1 MSKHTNYKQALGT
14 LVTVF
19 FFWGFIA
26 ASNSVFI
33 PFCKTFFQIDQFQS
47 QLVDF
52 AFYGAYYFG
61 ALMLFVFSNSSGRDI
76 MNKWGYKNGIIYGLL
91 LSALGAFVVYPAVVG
106 ANYGDS
112 YIFYYVL
119 VALFIVG
126 LGFSLQQTAANPF
139 AVSLGDSNKGSHR
152 LNLAG
157 GINSLGTTIGPIVVA
172 LILFGSTPKSA
183 DELECLIINNE
194 ITLNNIQILY
204 LAVGC
209 LFLIAAALFYF
220 SKKLPEGKDESKTEK
235 APKAL
240 KTLIGMSVLITIFF
254 TLVFMTYANN
264 EQIELNKIEKEI
276 SIHEDDIK
284 LIYFNEIFTKEL
296 KLENANK
303 IANKVCLLNESDK
316 NKWESRN
323 LDSLSKNSKLNV
335 VDLNEKIAILQVKNL
350 EIKEPLEKKRLIYL
364 ILALASVVGYLMFTY
379 FNSKKEKDGW
389 GAMQYPQLVLG
400 MLAIFTYVG
409 VEVTIVSNLGELL
422 KFDLGNG
429 LNPIGLSSMNDS
441 QIALFISMYW
451 GGLMIGRWAGAI
463 AVFNPVG
470 KLKTWLYILV
480 PYLAFGVILFVNY
493 ISGFDVS
500 SLYWFGLFV
509 AIQIGGFFLGKER
522 PALTLKIFGL
532 LGVLSV
538 IVGLFSNGYIAL
550 YAFLSGGLF
559 CSIMWPSIFAL
570 SIHGLGKYTSQGSS
584 FLVMM
589 ILGGAI
595 IPPLQGKLA
604 DIIGIHESYWIA
616 VICFIY
622 LTYFAKKTG
631 NLIKN

>member
-1 MSKHTNYKQALGT
+1 MNDQTNYKQALGT

-26 ASNSVFI
+26 ASNGVFI
-33 PFCKTFFQIDQFQS
+33 PFCKTYFQIDQFQS

-61 ALMLFVFSNSSGRDI
+61 ALILFILSNSSGKDI

-91 LSALGAFVVYPAVVG
+91 LSCLGAIVMYPAVEG
-106 ANYGDS
+106 ASPGDS
-112 YIFYYVL
+112 NVFYYVL
-119 VALFIVG
+119 GALFIVG

-139 AVSLGDSNKGSHR
+139 AISLGEIEKGSHR

-172 LILFGSTPKSA
+172 LILFGSTPKSGA
-183 DELECLIINNE
+183 ELNE
-194 ITLNNIQILY
+194 MISSGAISLSTIQMLY
-204 LAVGC
+204 LSVGG
-209 LFLIAAALFYF
+209 LFLAAAALFFF
-220 SKKLPEGKDESKTEK
+220 SKKLPQGKDDSEFLK

-240 KTLIGMSVLITIFF
+240 SALLIMTLLLAACFYFIFDQYRGVPNDEVILNYTILS
-254 TLVFMTYANN
+254 LV
-264 EQIELNKIEKEI
+264 
-276 SIHEDDIK
+276 
-284 LIYFNEIFTKEL
+284 
-296 KLENANK
+296 
-303 IANKVCLLNESDK
+303 V
-316 NKWESRN
+316 
-323 LDSLSKNSKLNV
+323 
-335 VDLNEKIAILQVKNL
+335 
-350 EIKEPLEKKRLIYL
+350 
-364 ILALASVVGYLMFTY
+364 VVGTLLLS
-379 FNSKKEKDGW
+379 NKLSAKDKDSW

-409 VEVTIVSNLGELL
+409 VEVTIQSNLGELL
-422 KFDLGNG
+422 KVDLGNG
-429 LNPIGLSSMNDS
+429 LNPIGLPSMSDS
-441 QIALFISMYW
+441 QIAPLISMYW

-480 PYLAFGVILFVNY
+480 PYIAFGVVLFVNS
-493 ISGFDVS
+493 ISGFDIS
-500 SLYWFGLFV
+500 SLYWFALCV
-509 AIQIGGFFLGKER
+509 AIQIGGFFWGKEK

-532 LGVLSV
+532 LGVISV
-538 IVGLFSNGYIAL
+538 IVGLFSSGQIAL

-570 SIHGLGKYTSQGSS
+570 SIHGIGKYTSQGSS

-595 IPPLQGKLA
+595 IPPLQGKIA

-616 VICFIY
+616 VVCFIY
-622 LTYFAKKTG
+622 LTYFAQKTG
-631 NLIKN
+631 NLIKNQ